1 MSASSG
7 GFPKGFVWGAA
18 SSAYQIEGA
27 ASEDG
32 RGPSVWD
39 DWSRTPGNV
48 WLNQTGDIACDHYHR
63 YREDVGLM
71 SKIGLQAYRF
81 SISWSRVL
89 PDGTPTSSS
98 GGGINQRGLDFYDR
112 LVDSLLAANIRPYV
126 TLFHWDYP
134 TALYHRGGWL
144 NRDSASWLADYSA
157 IVAKRLGDRV
167 RDWMTI
173 NEPQCFL
180 KFGHGDGANAPGL
193 KLPLREQLLACHHT
207 LLGHGL
213 SVRAIR
219 DSAPTNSKHGPTR
232 IGWAPVCVTYSPES
246 DSPADIE
253 AARAMTNGV
262 PTRDLWNNA
271 WYNDP
276 VFFGQYPE
284 EGLKQYGADVPT
296 IRDGDMETIAQPMDF
311 LGINIYF
318 GQLVRAGKPDGN
330 GKPAPPQIADRPVGH
345 GLTALR
351 WPLDPPSLR
360 WGPRFMA
367 ERYKVPVYITENG
380 LSSMDWPDLE
390 GRIRDT
396 HRVDYT
402 RRYLMALRQAI
413 EGGADIRGYFHWSV
427 MDNFE
432 WPQGYKERFG
442 LIYVDYPT
450 QQRTLKD
457 SAAWYRRVIQTNGA
471 AIDESPRFS

>member
-1 MSASSG
+1 MT
-7 GFPKGFVWGAA
+7 FPKGFVWGAA
-18 SSAYQIEGA
+18 SSAYQVEGA
-27 ASEDG
+27 VSEDG

-39 DWSRTPGNV
+39 DWSHTPGNV
-48 WLNQTGDIACDHYHR
+48 WLNQTGDVACDHYHR
-63 YREDVGLM
+63 YADDVGLM
-71 SKIGLQAYRF
+71 SNIGLQAYRF

-89 PDGTPTSSS
+89 PDGTPA
-98 GGGINQRGLDFYDR
+98 GGINQRGLDFYDR
-112 LVDSLLAANIRPYV
+112 LVDALLAANIRPFA

-144 NRDSASWLADYSA
+144 NRDSASWLAEYSA

-180 KFGHGDGANAPGL
+180 KFGHGDSTNAPGL

-207 LLGHGL
+207 LLAHGL

-219 DSAPTNSKHGPTR
+219 DSVPSHSKFGPTR

-246 DSPADIE
+246 DSQADID

-276 VFFGQYPE
+276 VFFGRYPE
-284 EGLKQYGADVPT
+284 EGLKVYGADAPQV
-296 IRDGDMETIAQPMDF
+296 REGDMQTIAQPMDF

-318 GQLVRAGKPDGN
+318 GQLVRAGAD
-330 GKPAPPQIADRPVGH
+330 GKPVIADRPVGH

-380 LSSMDWPDLE
+380 LSSMDWPDLD

-413 EGGADIRGYFHWSV
+413 ADGADIRGYFHWSI

-432 WPQGYKERFG
+432 WPQGFKERFG

-450 QQRTLKD
+450 QKRILKD
-457 SAAWYRRVIQTNGA
+457 SAGWYRRVIETNGA
-471 AIDESPRFS
+471 SIDAPPRFD